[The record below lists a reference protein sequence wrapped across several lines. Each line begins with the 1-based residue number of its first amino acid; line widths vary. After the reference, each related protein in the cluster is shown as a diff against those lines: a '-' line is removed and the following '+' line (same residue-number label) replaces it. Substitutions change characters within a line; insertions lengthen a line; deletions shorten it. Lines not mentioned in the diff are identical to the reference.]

1 MIALFPCA
9 EGTSELKVM
18 PCYGTQDIIFS
29 TDERHTPGHSVTL
42 DIDDVNELIEMLEQ
56 FKKQIK
62 ERNE

>member
-29 TDERHTPGHSVTL
+29 TDERHPGVSVTL
-42 DIDDVNELIEMLEQ
+42 NIDDVNDLIEILEQ
-56 FKKQIK
+56 FKQKISDY
-62 ERNE
+62 NE

>member
-1 MIALFPCA
+1 MIALFPCT

-29 TDERHTPGHSVTL
+29 TDERNSPGESVTL

-56 FKKQIK
+56 FKKQII

>member
-9 EGTSELKVM
+9 EGTSELTVM
-18 PCYGTQDIIFS
+18 PCYGTQDIIFETGQRNS
-29 TDERHTPGHSVTL
+29 PGESVTL